1 MKKVRL
7 GVNIDHVATL
17 RQARGEGIPD
27 LMAAAAEVMAGG
39 ADGLVCHLRED
50 RRHIQDRDVVLL
62 SKLPA
67 EAGRPTNLDLECAA
81 TDEMVKIALKVK
93 PKLVTFVPEKRQELT
108 TEGGLNVAAKYD
120 ELKLR
125 VTKLEKAGIRVS
137 LFIEPDEKAI
147 KKARET
153 GASFIEIHTGCYANA
168 LRPEVEIKKIIEACA
183 LAEDL
188 GLRVNAGH
196 GLNYE
201 NVGPIA
207 QIAQVEELNIGF
219 SIIVRSVFVGL
230 KQAVRDMVARLSF

>member
-1 MKKVRL
+1 
-7 GVNIDHVATL
+7 
-17 RQARGEGIPD
+17 
-27 LMAAAAEVMAGG
+27 
-39 ADGLVCHLRED
+39 
-50 RRHIQDRDVVLL
+50 
-62 SKLPA
+62 
-67 EAGRPTNLDLECAA
+67 
-81 TDEMVKIALKVK
+81 MVKIALKVK